1 MLKNKMFYI
10 LLIVIYLLFL
20 SRDFIL
26 SNTNFNDLK
35 TSTNNI
41 TNNYYYEEYLKLN
54 ELLDIDSSKLN
65 IVYTK
70 TLIRNIYDFY
80 NKIEI
85 KKGTNDHFMKGN
97 IVLNS
102 KGVVGIIN
110 KTNTST
116 SEVYLL
122 TNPNINI
129 SVKVNDA
136 YGILTSKDNIIYV
149 KNIKLTH
156 NINIGDKVYT
166 SGLTNIPGN
175 LIIGEVTNKYPDKLG
190 LEYILE
196 ITSSANLDDLKYLGV
211 VL

>member
-1 MLKNKMFYI
+1 MLKKKMFYI
-10 LLIVIYLLFL
+10 LLIIIYLLFL

-26 SNTNFNDLK
+26 SHSNFNELK
-35 TSTNNI
+35 TSSNNI
-41 TNNYYYEEYLKLN
+41 TKNYYYEEYLKLS
-54 ELLDIDSSKLN
+54 ELLDVESSQLN

-85 KKGTNDHFMKGN
+85 TKGAKDHFAKGN

-102 KGVVGIIN
+102 KGVVGVIN
-110 KTNTST
+110 KTNPNT

-122 TNPNINI
+122 TNPNINL

-136 YGILTSKDNIIYV
+136 YGILTSKDGNIYV

-156 NINIGDKVYT
+156 TINVGDKVYT

-175 LIIGEVTNKYPDKLG
+175 LIIGEVTSKYPDNLG

-196 ITSSANLDDLKYLGV
+196 VTPSANLDDLKYLGV